1 MAEERAGNL
10 PRRDEVSA
18 GGVVFRLRDDGGFD
32 VALIRTHEGRWQLP
46 KGWIEDGEAAER
58 TAVRETREEAGVDA
72 EFVGP
77 LDTIEYWYTSRYG
90 DEPARVHKLVHFF
103 LLRYLAG
110 STDDHDH
117 EVVEARWADIDEADR
132 MLAFKDERRI
142 VALARD
148 ALRQATSEPRRSD
161 ERT

>member
-1 MAEERAGNL
+1 MTNERASRL

-46 KGWIEDGEAAER
+46 KGWIEDGEQAER
-58 TAVRETREEAGVDA
+58 AATREVREEAGVDA
-72 EFVGP
+72 EMVGP
-77 LDTIEYWYTSRYG
+77 LDAIEYWYTSRYG
-90 DEPARVHKLVHFF
+90 DQPARVHKLVHFF
-103 LLRYLAG
+103 LLRYVAG

-117 EVVEARWADIDEADR
+117 EVTEARWADIGEADR

-142 VALARD
+142 VAMARE
-148 ALRQATSEPRRSD
+148 ALRQSASQTGGEP
-161 ERT
+161 